1 MATKDISD
9 LQVVQAYAEMKRQM
23 NATRESGPHF
33 EYADEIL
40 ERMTGQH
47 PKVCERAMER
57 AYGRG
62 LVEYGM
68 WLRGGWLTDD
78 GKALLTSNA
87 ELKGGASAP
96 SALSAVLGAE
106 VEK

>member
-9 LQVVQAYAEMKRQM
+9 LQVVQAYAEMNRQAV
-23 NATRESGPHF
+23 ATRETVLKF

-40 ERMTGQH
+40 ERVTGQH

-68 WLRGGWLTDD
+68 WLRGGWLTEE
-78 GKALLTSNA
+78 GKALITPN
-87 ELKGGASAP
+87 
-96 SALSAVLGAE
+96 V
-106 VEK
+106 

>member
-9 LQVVQAYAEMKRQM
+9 LQVVQAYAEMARQM
-23 NATRESGPHF
+23 DSVRGTGQRF
-33 EYADEIL
+33 EYADDIL
-40 ERMTGQH
+40 ERTTGQH

-68 WLRGGWLTDD
+68 WLRGGWLTDK
-78 GKALLTSNA
+78 GKALLTDKS
-87 ELKGGASAP
+87 
-96 SALSAVLGAE
+96 
-106 VEK
+106 

>member
-23 NATRESGPHF
+23 DATRETGLKF
-33 EYADEIL
+33 EHADEIL
-40 ERMTGQH
+40 ERLTGQH

-68 WLRGGWLTDD
+68 WLRGGCLTEA
-78 GKALLTSNA
+78 GMALLTSN
-87 ELKGGASAP
+87 
-96 SALSAVLGAE
+96 V
-106 VEK
+106 